1 MIIYVDKISNQSAN
15 VYSSYKIII
24 IANIHLLLIK
34 NYITRMTVLLV
45 FYSKYPR
52 YFCEYSYTLECID
65 QIVHSWF
72 LFHFSPGNVA
82 CSFSL
87 RYFFLPRMED
97 IEFNR
102 IRVYAFAEMKNGERR
117 KEGTFLVLWQENVL
131 ILRRRQI
138 CLLLLVVEMW
148 ANNFK
153 TRRTIRE
160 SQPLMRPRGIK
171 ILLLGV

>member
-1 MIIYVDKISNQSAN
+1 M
-15 VYSSYKIII
+15 YSSYKII

-45 FYSKYPR
+45 FYSKYSR
-52 YFCEYSYTLECID
+52 YFCESFYTLECID
-65 QIVHSWF
+65 QIVHSRF
-72 LFHFSPGNVA
+72 LFHLSPGNVA

-87 RYFFLPRMED
+87 RYFFPSRMED
-97 IEFNR
+97 IESSR
-102 IRVYAFAEMKNGERR
+102 IRVYAFAEMKNGEQR

-131 ILRRRQI
+131 IPRRWQI

-153 TRRTIRE
+153 TRRAIRE